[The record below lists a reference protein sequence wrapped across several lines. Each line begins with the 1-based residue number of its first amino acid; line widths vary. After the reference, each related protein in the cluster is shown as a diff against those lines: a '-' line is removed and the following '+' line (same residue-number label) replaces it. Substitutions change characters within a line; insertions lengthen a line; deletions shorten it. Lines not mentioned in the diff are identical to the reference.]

1 MQTGQGFE
9 EPFPGTKTIRFQ
21 NEQKESKESSGLGWG
36 RTACWSPTPTPTL
49 CDYGGGWGGTR
60 LARLEEE
67 WIRPPAAGGH
77 HRLRRQRITPAAG
90 AQHSLRSIGLAKTP
104 PQPPPQP
111 PPQRQ
116 PNPVQTHRPRPP
128 KPVEKQQKDRL
139 TLAATPTP
147 GVVQAPQQQRQRPLG
162 RPQPCFQCP
171 YQEQKAKSSSSEPPS
186 PMPMPSTFPQ
196 TSP

>member
-1 MQTGQGFE
+1 MDE
-9 EPFPGTKTIRFQ
+9 
-21 NEQKESKESSGLGWG
+21 
-36 RTACWSPTPTPTL
+36 
-49 CDYGGGWGGTR
+49 
-60 LARLEEE
+60 
-67 WIRPPAAGGH
+67 AAG
-77 HRLRRQRITPAAG
+77 RRRAPSAPQATNHSCSRRTT
-90 AQHSLRSIGLAKTP
+90 QHSLRSIGLAKTP

-111 PPQRQ
+111 PPQSQ

-186 PMPMPSTFPQ
+186 PMLMPQ
-196 TSP
+196 TFAQTSQHQATPFVRVDAPLGSAPVRVKHRALLVV